1 MKIAPTPRVIY
12 GKNPLAEVVCQIRF
26 QRLDL
31 PATALEQLQQSL
43 EGRGYSQ
50 RHNESSVNVVIE
62 TLQESAPPVPR
73 IVDGDNIHHFSQP
86 DGSSKVSISHEFIAF
101 TSTNYRSWDGYLPE
115 LLQAVTDFN
124 NEVGTLAVT
133 RIGLRYRDVIERS
146 VLGLEGTP
154 WHELINP
161 FLLGPLANDA
171 LCEEGELD
179 EDAFESQV
187 SQCLMRLDGCSL
199 LLQTSLLTS
208 VADASKA
215 FLIDADFF
223 HEMDSNEECGNAA
236 TSSKELVALLE
247 TLHSNAGALFRRAIT
262 EKLHDAL
269 SPK

>member
-12 GKNPLAEVVCQIRF
+12 ANNPLAEVVCQIRF
-26 QRLDL
+26 QRLDVEAKTL
-31 PATALEQLQQSL
+31 QKLQQRL
-43 EGRGYSQ
+43 ESRGYSQ
-50 RHNESSVNVVIE
+50 RHDESSFNVVIE
-62 TLQESAPPVPR
+62 PVHEGAPPVPR
-73 IVDGDNIHHFSQP
+73 IVEGDTIHHFSQP
-86 DGSSKVSISHEFIAF
+86 EGSSKISVSREFIAF
-101 TSTNYRSWDGYLPE
+101 TSTNYGSWDEYLPG
-115 LLQAVTDFN
+115 LLQAMIDFN
-124 NEVGTLAVT
+124 NEVGTLAIT

-154 WHELINP
+154 WHNLIKP

-171 LCEEGELD
+171 LCGEDELD

-187 SQCLMRLDGCSL
+187 SQCLMRLEGCSL
-199 LLQTSLLTS
+199 LLQTSLLTA

-236 TSSKELVALLE
+236 ASSKELVALLE

-269 SPK
+269 SPR

>member
-31 PATALEQLQQSL
+31 CNIVLERLQQTLKS
-43 EGRGYSQ
+43 RGYSE
-50 RHNESSVNVVIE
+50 RRDESSFNVVIE
-62 TLQESAPPVPR
+62 PVQENSPPVPR
-73 IVDGDNIHHFSQP
+73 IVEGDSIHHFSLS
-86 DGSSKVSISHEFIAF
+86 DGSNKVSISQEFIAF
-101 TSTNYRSWDGYLPE
+101 TSTNYGRWDQYLPG
-115 LLQAVTDFN
+115 LLQAMTDFN

-161 FLLGPLANDA
+161 FLLGPLANVS
-171 LCEEGELD
+171 LWEEGKLD
-179 EDAFESQV
+179 EDAFENQV
-187 SQCLMRLDGCSL
+187 SQYVMRLEGCSL
-199 LLQTSLLTS
+199 LLQTSLLTA
-208 VADASKA
+208 VTDASKA

-236 TSSKELVALLE
+236 TSSKELTALLE

-269 SPK
+269 SPQ

>member
-1 MKIAPTPRVIY
+1 MKIAPTPRVVY

-26 QRLDL
+26 SRLEL
-31 PATALEQLQQSL
+31 PGTVLDQLQQRL
-43 EGRGYSQ
+43 AGRGYSQ
-50 RHNESSVNVVIE
+50 RHDESSFNVVLE
-62 TLQESAPPVPR
+62 PVQAGAPPEHKMVE
-73 IVDGDNIHHFSQP
+73 GDSIHHFSQA
-86 DGSSKVSISHEFIAF
+86 DGSSKVSISREFIAF
-101 TSTNYRSWDGYLPE
+101 TSTNYRGWHEYLPDLLKAVAE
-115 LLQAVTDFN
+115 LNDQI
-124 NEVGTLAVT
+124 GTLAVT

-154 WHELINP
+154 WHELIKP
-161 FLLGPLANDA
+161 FLLGPLANNA

-187 SQCLMRLDGCSL
+187 SQCVMRLENCSL

-208 VADASKA
+208 VTDASKA

-223 HEMDSNEECGNAA
+223 HEMDCNEECGNAA
-236 TSSKELVALLE
+236 SSPEELIALLE

-269 SPK
+269 SPQ

>member
-31 PATALEQLQQSL
+31 STASL
-43 EGRGYSQ
+43 ERLQESLKGRGYGQ
-50 RHNESSVNVVIE
+50 RHDESSYNVVIE
-62 TLQESAPPVPR
+62 PVQEGSPPVPR
-73 IVDGDNIHHFSQP
+73 IAEGDSIHHFSQP
-86 DGSSKVSISHEFIAF
+86 DGSSKISISREFIAF
-101 TSTNYRSWDGYLPE
+101 TSTNYGSWDEYLPG
-115 LLQAVTDFN
+115 LLQAVIDFN
-124 NEVGTLAVT
+124 HEIGTVAVT

-146 VLGLEGTP
+146 VLGLDGTP
-154 WHELINP
+154 WHDLIKP

-171 LCEEGELD
+171 LWEDGELD
-179 EDAFESQV
+179 ESAFESQV
-187 SQCLMRLDGCSL
+187 SQYLMRLDGCSL

-223 HEMDSNEECGNAA
+223 HEMDSDEECGNAA
-236 TSSKELVALLE
+236 SSSKELVALLE

-269 SPK
+269 SPQ

>member
-31 PATALEQLQQSL
+31 PTTVLEQLQKSL
-43 EGRGYSQ
+43 EGRGYTQ
-50 RHNESSVNVVIE
+50 RHDESSFNVAIE
-62 TLQESAPPVPR
+62 PVEEGASPVPR
-73 IVDGDNIHHFSQP
+73 IVEGDSIHHLSPP
-86 DGSSKVSISHEFIAF
+86 DGSSKVSISREFIAF
-101 TSTNYRSWDGYLPE
+101 TSTNYRSWDEYLPC
-115 LLQAVTDFN
+115 LLQAVTEFN

-154 WHELINP
+154 WHELIKP
-161 FLLGPLANDA
+161 FLLGPLANNA
-171 LCEEGELD
+171 LCEEGEVD

-269 SPK
+269 SPQ

>member
-154 WHELINP
+154 WH
-161 FLLGPLANDA
+161 
-171 LCEEGELD
+171 
-179 EDAFESQV
+179 
-187 SQCLMRLDGCSL
+187 
-199 LLQTSLLTS
+199 
-208 VADASKA
+208 
-215 FLIDADFF
+215 
-223 HEMDSNEECGNAA
+223 
-236 TSSKELVALLE
+236 
-247 TLHSNAGALFRRAIT
+247 
-262 EKLHDAL
+262 
-269 SPK
+269 

>member
-1 MKIAPTPRVIY
+1 MKIAPTPRVVY

-26 QRLDL
+26 QHLDL
-31 PATALEQLQQSL
+31 PATALDQLQQSL
-43 EGRGYSQ
+43 GGRGYSQ
-50 RHNESSVNVVIE
+50 RHDESSFNVVIE
-62 TLQESAPPVPR
+62 PVQDGAPPVPR
-73 IVDGDNIHHFSQP
+73 IVDGGSIHHFSQP
-86 DGSSKVSISHEFIAF
+86 GGGSKVSISREFIAF
-101 TSTNYRSWDGYLPE
+101 TSTDYRSWDEYLPG

-124 NEVGTLAVT
+124 HEVGTLAVT

-146 VLGLEGTP
+146 VLGLEETP
-154 WHELINP
+154 WHELIKP
-161 FLLGPLANDA
+161 FLLGPLANNA
-171 LCEEGELD
+171 LCEDGELD

-236 TSSKELVALLE
+236 SSSKELVALLE

-262 EKLHDAL
+262 EKLHGAL
-269 SPK
+269 SPQ